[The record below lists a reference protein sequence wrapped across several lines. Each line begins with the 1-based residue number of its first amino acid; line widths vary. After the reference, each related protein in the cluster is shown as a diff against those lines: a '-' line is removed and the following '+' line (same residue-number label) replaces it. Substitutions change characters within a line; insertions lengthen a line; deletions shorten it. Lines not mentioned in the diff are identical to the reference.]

1 VNSRAAWLAWS
12 LCAACVALIALA
24 LLLIAVTDDVPLGLP
39 GERSG
44 PVLTVL
50 FAVLTGVLS
59 LAYPTVGALIAS
71 RLPTNPI
78 GWLFCGVGLLYAV
91 RRFTIAYADYTF
103 MYSSALPGE
112 EYVAWFSTW
121 VAFSGLILA
130 GIFLM
135 LLFPDGRLPSR
146 RWRVVAWAAVF
157 GATLT
162 ALAHAF
168 RPGYLDSHPYINNPF
183 GVEGV
188 IGGRFTTYEFFA
200 ASVSLGSTLLSLSTL
215 AALFMLIARL
225 RRARG
230 DERQQ
235 LKWFLYAAVPAT
247 VCLTLILLQAIAY
260 NLTAESLLFNNVGVV
275 SWLASCA
282 CEFPNT
288 VNYFLSLAV
297 VASLIVPVFTYIA
310 ILRYHLY
317 DIDLIINR
325 TLVYGALSA
334 CVVALYVV
342 VVGYLGMVLRTG
354 TNLAISLA
362 ATGLIAVLFAPLRD
376 RLQRGVNR
384 LMYGERDE
392 PYKVL
397 SELGASLEATLA
409 PESVLPTVVETVA
422 RALKLP
428 YAAIILKQDGVFV
441 EAARYG
447 KKPAGEPLIV
457 PLTYQRETVGQL
469 VVSPRA
475 PGESFTKSDV
485 RLLRDLARH
494 IEVAAYAVRL
504 TADLQRSRERLV
516 TAREEERRRLRRDL
530 HDGVGP
536 QLAALTLEL
545 ETARNL
551 LSHDPQASALMAD
564 LSERARATVSDVRR
578 SVHALRPPALDELGL
593 IPALREGAAQYSQ
606 NGLRVSVRAPESLP
620 PLPAAAEVATY
631 HIVQEAMTNVVRHAG
646 ARNCSVR
653 IALDEEAGTLSV
665 EIEDDGRG
673 IEEGNKVGVGLHSMR
688 ERAEE
693 LGGRCTISSQ
703 AEGGTLVSAELPCRM
718 VDEDN
723 PKE

>member
-1 VNSRAAWLAWS
+1 VSRRAAWLAWS
-12 LCAACVALIALA
+12 LCGACVVLIALA
-24 LLLIAVTDDVPLGLP
+24 LLLDFVGHEVVPVSP
-39 GERSG
+39 QERLH
-44 PVLTVL
+44 PALAL
-50 FAVLTGVLS
+50 LTGVLS

-78 GWLFCGVGLLYAV
+78 GWIFCGVGVLYAT
-91 RRFTIAYADYTF
+91 RRFTIAYADY
-103 MYSSALPGE
+103 ALLENWSLPWGR
-112 EYVAWFSTW
+112 YVAWFSTW
-121 VAFSGLILA
+121 LGYAGLILA
-130 GIFLM
+130 GVFLM
-135 LLFPDGRLPSR
+135 LLFPEGRLPSR
-146 RWRVVAWAAVF
+146 RWRIVAGGAVLGAA
-157 GATLT
+157 LT
-162 ALAHAF
+162 ALGDAF
-168 RPGYLDSHPYINNPF
+168 APDLRTHPYVMNPF
-183 GVEGV
+183 VIVGY
-188 IGGRFTTYEFFA
+188 IGGFTTYEVFI
-200 ASVSLGSTLLSLSTL
+200 GSALVGRTLLLTSSL
-215 AALFMLIARL
+215 AALFSLIARL
-225 RRARG
+225 YRARG

-235 LKWFLYAAVPAT
+235 LKWFLYAAVPAA
-247 VCLTLILLQAIAY
+247 VSLSPVLLINYCLPDSFPI
-260 NLTAESLLFNNVGVV
+260 NVLFNPTNELLWQLYNDVIYV
-275 SWLASCA
+275 
-282 CEFPNT
+282 
-288 VNYFLSLAV
+288 AV
-297 VASLIVPVFTYIA
+297 AALLVLPVFTYIA

-317 DIDLIINR
+317 DIDVIINR
-325 TLVYGALSA
+325 TLVYGALTA
-334 CVVALYVV
+334 CVVALYVL
-342 VVGYLGMVLRTG
+342 VVGYLSVVLRTG

-376 RLQRGVNR
+376 WFQRRVNR

-428 YAAIILKQDGVFV
+428 YAAITLKQDGEFV

-447 KKPAGEPLIV
+447 KKPEGEPLIL
-457 PLTYQRETVGQL
+457 PLTYQQETVGQL

-504 TADLQRSRERLV
+504 TSELQRSRERLV
-516 TAREEERRRLRRDL
+516 TTREEERRRLRRDL

-536 QLAALTLEL
+536 QLAALTLKL
-545 ETARNL
+545 ETARKL
-551 LSHDPQASALMAD
+551 FSHDTQASALMAD

-606 NGLRVSVRAPESLP
+606 NGLRVSVEAPKSLP
-620 PLPAAAEVATY
+620 PLPAAVEVATY
-631 HIVQEAMTNVVRHAG
+631 RIAQEAMTNVVRHAD
-646 ARNCSVR
+646 AKNCSVR

-673 IEEGNKVGVGLHSMR
+673 IGEELEVGVGLHSMR

-693 LGGRCTISSQ
+693 LGGRCTVDPL
-703 AEGGTLVSAELPCRM
+703 AGGGTLVSAELPCRM
-718 VDEDN
+718 VGEDN